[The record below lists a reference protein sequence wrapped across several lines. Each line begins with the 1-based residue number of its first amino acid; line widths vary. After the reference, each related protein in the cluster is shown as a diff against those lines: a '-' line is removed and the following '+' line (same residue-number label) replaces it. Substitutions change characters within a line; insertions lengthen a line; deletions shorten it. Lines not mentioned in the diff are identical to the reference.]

1 MEIKPIRMMINAGL
15 DAKDDALASLV
26 EHFHRAAGAVQAAH
40 RERYPGA
47 SAGAK
52 ADDAIMLLAVV
63 GDFLAVMARLDQE
76 YGPDRSL
83 PIEDAPEAIDEALRA
98 LTELESWLIRFG
110 LSDQLD
116 RLQTLEIGIGYWA
129 MRHGL
134 PITAV
139 EPIVNALAEQSNAAD
154 SKQETAAV
162 FALMQGFISHF
173 SSAHEADLERS
184 NPQRPWRLLNLN
196 FAITSIRT
204 GDEALMRYAFDTLN
218 AHLPDERCGF
228 YEEAHA
234 LASQPGFPLATR
246 GLIEAEIVRWTRV
259 HES

>member
-15 DAKDDALASLV
+15 DAKDDALASLD
-26 EHFHRAAGAVQAAH
+26 EHFLRAAGAVDAAY
-40 RERYPGA
+40 RARYTAA
-47 SAGAK
+47 SEGVN
-52 ADDAIMLLAVV
+52 ADDAATLLAVV
-63 GDFLAVMARLDQE
+63 GDFLALMARLDHE

-83 PIEDAPEAIDEALRA
+83 PIEDAPEAVDEALRA
-98 LTELESWLIRFG
+98 LTELESWLIRLG
-110 LSDQLD
+110 LNDQIV
-116 RLQTLEIGIGYWA
+116 RMQTLEIGIGYWA

-173 SSAHEADLERS
+173 SPAHEADLERS

-204 GDEALMRYAFDTLN
+204 GDEALMRFAFDTLN
-218 AHLPDERCGF
+218 AHLPDERYGF
-228 YEEAHA
+228 YEEAHT

-246 GLIEAEIVRWTRV
+246 GIIEAEIARWTRV
-259 HES
+259 H